1 MAGRSKPIFVG
12 AWLLGAV
19 GVVSL
24 AQAKSGQAWSD
35 PPPDLNAGP
44 LTTDSGS
51 GGSQLR
57 QAQDWPDEAARRRP
71 STEVA
76 RPSGTP
82 DVNETGSIQ
91 TAGGK
96 AANAEAARASAAR
109 QLRIKQA
116 AARKAREKQVA
127 LAQAEAARKER
138 EKQIALAETEA
149 ARKQREKQAERAR
162 QEQKARVAARARM
175 VAAAAREQ
183 RKIAAQQV
191 AEAQPN
197 QAPQPADYEV
207 MRLRTLLFP
216 DGRTVQVLTR
226 PEQETVDLP
235 LR

>member
-1 MAGRSKPIFVG
+1 MASRSKPIFVG

-44 LTTDSGS
+44 LTTDTGS
-51 GGSQLR
+51 AAAGRLE
-57 QAQDWPDEAARRRP
+57 AQDWPDEAARRRP
-71 STEVA
+71 STKVA

-91 TAGGK
+91 TAGVE
-96 AANAEAARASAAR
+96 AAKAEAARASAAR

-149 ARKQREKQAERAR
+149 ARKQREKQAEKTRKE
-162 QEQKARVAARARM
+162 QEVRVAARARM
-175 VAAAAREQ
+175 VAAAREQ

-191 AEAQPN
+191 AEAQPTST
-197 QAPQPADYEV
+197 PQPTDYEV

-226 PEQETVDLP
+226 PDQETVDLP